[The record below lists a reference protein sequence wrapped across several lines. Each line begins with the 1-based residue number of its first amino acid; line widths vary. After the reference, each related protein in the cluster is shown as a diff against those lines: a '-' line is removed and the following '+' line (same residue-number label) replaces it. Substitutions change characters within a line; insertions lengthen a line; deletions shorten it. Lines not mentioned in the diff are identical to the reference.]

1 MSCIRTSPPLGM
13 SSMRTSPP
21 LRTLLHK
28 PNAPP
33 HAQRASGEP
42 GALRPQAQARS
53 TGCRRT
59 VQHSTPE
66 PCLLL
71 WPTRTQPARSTASR
85 AIPEGFLPRRIPNL
99 QLDWLVVDCNPP
111 RAELYPCADDSAVTT
126 SATRELK
133 KRARAHHERRAW
145 TARLAP
151 VWAPSPSLALV
162 YRCTIAARLP
172 PACSHPRGRAAE
184 ALEPTRTRTRTHR
197 APPEAGAG
205 GFPRAASPPP
215 GPRCLRVLPGGGQP
229 IAGRR
234 HRHAPIVRSWTG
246 WKRLSVN
253 CSSRHDLPTPVSPM
267 MMYLNRYA
275 SAQRAAR
282 GVSKGRGIAW
292 HARARATSAT
302 LRWRPPRSATLRCR
316 AVRAHRGGYGV
327 RGQRDAGAAAGHAR
341 GRGTMQRA
349 RT

>member
-1 MSCIRTSPPLGM
+1 MSCIHTSPPLGM

-162 YRCTIAARLP
+162 YRAARSLP
-172 PACSHPRGRAAE
+172 ASHLPAR
-184 ALEPTRTRTRTHR
+184 
-197 APPEAGAG
+197 
-205 GFPRAASPPP
+205 
-215 GPRCLRVLPGGGQP
+215 
-229 IAGRR
+229 
-234 HRHAPIVRSWTG
+234 
-246 WKRLSVN
+246 
-253 CSSRHDLPTPVSPM
+253 TPVGVRRRRWSP
-267 MMYLNRYA
+267 R
-275 SAQRAAR
+275 
-282 GVSKGRGIAW
+282 
-292 HARARATSAT
+292 ARARARTE
-302 LRWRPPRSATLRCR
+302 RRPRPAQGGSRGRPRRRPAH
-316 AVRAHRGGYGV
+316 AVCASSP
-327 RGQRDAGAAAGHAR
+327 AAASPLR
-341 GRGTMQRA
+341 GAGTD
-349 RT
+349 THLL